1 MGWKSW
7 NKADKTLFFA
17 AVLFLLAL
25 CLRIVYRTSL
35 LAQGFLFCSEAAL
48 VGGIADWFAVTAL
61 FKKPLGFPYHTA
73 ILPRRRESFIEATV
87 GMVQK
92 EFFAKRKLFH
102 LVREIGW
109 RAMLVKWLAE
119 KEAQAFLAGQLWHYV
134 RRFLL
139 RMDWQAP
146 TSLLAAKL
154 RKFLAEFPTAQLL
167 DLSLSWL
174 QNEQHAQR
182 LLAGAARQ
190 LRPKLMAPEV
200 REQLVAILQDYQ
212 RQRLQG
218 KSSLFAGLA
227 GLAQAI
233 NIVNFDEAAEL
244 MQQQAGQV
252 LDELAEL
259 DSAFQR
265 QLLATFYERV
275 SLLRQDESF
284 LTDFEQLRQALLKD
298 LPIEDV
304 LAAEIE
310 RLRER
315 LQSERQALAT
325 VDCSVPALQDV
336 LVELFQEEIA
346 RWILLLQ
353 TNDTVKRSVDQFLYD
368 MAARSMLQAQL
379 MVGVIVR
386 QVMERMTDEQ
396 MNRLV
401 YDKVEPDL
409 LWIRMNGSIVGGGIG
424 FCLFMALLVL
434 RNF

>member
-7 NKADKTLFFA
+7 NKADKTLLFA
-17 AVLFLLAL
+17 AALFLLAL
-25 CLRIVYRTSL
+25 CLRIVYRTNL
-35 LAQGFLFCSEAAL
+35 FAQGFLFCSEAAL

-73 ILPRRRESFIEATV
+73 ILPRRRESFIKATV

-109 RAMLVKWLAE
+109 RTMLVQWLAG
-119 KEAQAFLAGQLWHYV
+119 KEAQAFLSAQLWHYA

-139 RMDWQAP
+139 RMDWQTQ
-146 TSLLAAKL
+146 TSLLADKL
-154 RKFLAEFPTAQLL
+154 RKFFAEFPAAQLL
-167 DLSLSWL
+167 DLSLEWL

-182 LLAGAARQ
+182 LLAAAAQQ
-190 LRPKLMAPEV
+190 LHPKLMAPEV
-200 REQLVAILQDYQ
+200 KERLVGILQDYQ

-233 NIVNFDEAAEL
+233 NIVNFDEVAEL
-244 MQQQAGQV
+244 MQQQAGKV
-252 LDELAEL
+252 LAELAEP
-259 DSAFQR
+259 DSEFQR
-265 QLLATFYERV
+265 QLLATFYERI
-275 SLLRQDESF
+275 SLLRQDEVF
-284 LTDFEQLRQALLKD
+284 LTDFEQLRQSLLKD
-298 LPIEDV
+298 LPIEAV

-315 LQSERQALAT
+315 LQSEKRALA
-325 VDCSVPALQDV
+325 VEGDSVPALQD
-336 LVELFQEEIA
+336 LLTGIFQEEIA

-353 TNDTVKRSVDQFLYD
+353 TNDTVKRSVDQILYD

-409 LWIRMNGSIVGGGIG
+409 LWIRMNGSIVGAGIG

-434 RNF
+434 RDF